1 MTDETRE
8 QSFYLVEAFANAVS
22 TMQRDA
28 PSNALTNIQRAES
41 EVEILQKVADLHILA
56 AKRIEQHQVQKDQ
69 HVWDEAK
76 GMQKQNVDILS

>member
-28 PSNALTNIQRAES
+28 PSNALTNVQRAKS
-41 EVEILQKVADLHILA
+41 EVEILQKAADLHILA
-56 AKRIEQHQVQKDQ
+56 AKCIERHQLQKDQ

-76 GMQKQNVDILS
+76 GMQKQHVNILG